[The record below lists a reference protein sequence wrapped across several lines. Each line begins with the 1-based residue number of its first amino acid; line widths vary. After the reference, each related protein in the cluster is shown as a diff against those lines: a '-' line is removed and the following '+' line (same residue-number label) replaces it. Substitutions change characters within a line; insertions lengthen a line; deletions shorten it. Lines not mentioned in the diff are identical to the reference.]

1 MGITIKELSEM
12 SGYSPATI
20 SRVIANKGNVK
31 KDTREAIE
39 KLLLENNYR
48 TNIMELRTSELKRKT
63 IMIIVGDLDNT
74 YYTELIKIIKNDA
87 LERGY
92 TTLIA
97 FSDNSI
103 EEEEHFVNMAIKEKY
118 AGIVFINVRGESD
131 IAELLI
137 QSEIPVIFLNRGIRF
152 YDFNSVTSDNY
163 EGGYLITSYLIGMGH
178 RKIGHFMGPTYS
190 MAAQERRRGYEDA
203 MNDKGLAVTNNS
215 IFSGELSWSGG
226 YECGERMIKK
236 GLDYTAVF
244 CGNYSMAMGLVD
256 ALRDYDIKIPEDISV
271 VCYDDTLFTEKYG
284 LTIVGAEVD
293 KLGRK
298 AIDLLVSNIE
308 GRTSDGGS
316 VVYKP
321 KIIVRN
327 SVKKVN

>member
-1 MGITIKELSEM
+1 MRITIKELSKL

-39 KLLLENNYR
+39 RLLVEYDYR

-87 LERGY
+87 LGRGY

-97 FSDNSI
+97 FSDNSVQ
-103 EEEEHFVNMAIKEKY
+103 EEENFVKMAIKERY
-118 AGIVFINVRGESD
+118 AGIVFINVRGGSP
-131 IAELLI
+131 IGELLI
-137 QSEIPVIFLNRGIRF
+137 RSEIPVTFLNRGIRF

-163 EGGYLITSYLIGMGH
+163 EGGYIITSYLIEKGH
-178 RKIGHFMGPTYS
+178 KKIGHFMGPSYS

-203 MNDKGLAVTNNS
+203 MNDKGLHVTNNS
-215 IFSGELSWSGG
+215 IFSGELSWNGG

-244 CGNYSMAMGLVD
+244 CGNYSMAIGLVD
-256 ALRDYDIKIPEDISV
+256 ALRDYSVKIPEDVSV

-284 LTIVGAEVD
+284 LTIVGAETE
-293 KLGRK
+293 KLGKK
-298 AIDLLVSNIE
+298 AIDLLLSNIE
-308 GRTSDGGS
+308 GGVTEGGS

-321 KIIVRN
+321 KIIERH
-327 SVKKVN
+327 SVKRVN